1 MAHAPTLGQESAPV
15 GSLPIANA
23 RSYHQTSDVVWRTA
37 QDVVSDWGLTSST
50 HDNASQVLIS
60 EWKPF
65 GDFDESPFFQSLPP
79 LVMGDATLVPLEFQ
93 LHLFVSPFVEPARV
107 HVGSIIKTQ
116 DGQTEYMHH
125 SVGIVG
131 AEFFRDLERRLGDTG
146 EGIPAGARHET
157 APCPAESVTS
167 TRIEDLNLE
176 DVQRLAD
183 FEVFLPLLRSG
194 VLVIL
199 DATIGFD
206 GSVTAPRVIS
216 VNSSELDNTDVFGRV
231 AQNLVSLWRYRPAQ
245 QASCP
250 VSVGATVAL
259 GFGVDESG
267 PWFYSQTFPHREV
280 EPTPEAPST
289 VYALSAS
296 GVQSPRLLRDTKPQY
311 TQEAVSE
318 LIEGD
323 VWLEA
328 VVLPDGTVGDTH
340 ITESLDMKYGLDV
353 AAVMAAKQWRFEPG
367 TLDGEPV
374 PVRVPIVI
382 EFNVR

>member
-1 MAHAPTLGQESAPV
+1 MAHALTLGQEPTTVA
-15 GSLPIANA
+15 SLPFANA
-23 RSYHQTSDVVWRTA
+23 RSYDQTSDVVWRTA
-37 QDVVSDWGLTSST
+37 QDIVSEWGLTSSAQ
-50 HDNASQVLIS
+50 DDASQVLIS

-65 GDFDESPFFQSLPP
+65 GDFDESPFFQSLPS
-79 LVMGDATLVPLEFQ
+79 LVMGDAELVPLEFQ

-125 SVGIVG
+125 SVGFIG
-131 AEFFRDLERRLGDTG
+131 AEFFRELERRLGDTG
-146 EGIPAGARHET
+146 EGIPATAIHET
-157 APCPAESVTS
+157 VPCPAESVTS
-167 TRIEDLNLE
+167 AGTEDLNLE
-176 DVQRLAD
+176 NVQRLAD

-194 VLVIL
+194 VLVML
-199 DATIGFD
+199 DATIAFD
-206 GSVTAPRVIS
+206 GSVTASRAIS
-216 VNSSELDNTDVFGRV
+216 VNSSEFDNDDVFGRA
-231 AQNLVSLWRYRPAQ
+231 AQNVVSLWRYRPAQ
-245 QASCP
+245 QAGCP

-259 GFGVDESG
+259 GFGVDQSG
-267 PWFYSQTFPHREV
+267 PWFYSQTFPHGEV
-280 EPTPEAPST
+280 EPTPQAPAT
-289 VYALSAS
+289 VYELSAS

-311 TQEAVSE
+311 TQEAMSE

-328 VVLPDGTVGDTH
+328 VVLPDGTVGDTR

-353 AAVMAAKQWRFEPG
+353 AALMAAKQWRFEPG

-382 EFNVR
+382 EFNLR